1 MINSRTLD
9 TPLHSSHDN
18 NYASEGHE
26 YDAILPMTRDTASG
40 NIVSKTELF
49 TPSITLK
56 PVDDQS
62 SLATNEMK
70 YHHYYQL
77 DPSQFTEQQEVE
89 VTVEVGGS
97 DKQDTA
103 TNACSRS
110 PQIKKHDYYLLEPI
124 EEESEVVQDRREKDG
139 PNQELNGV
147 IVGQEKSEASSDQS
161 SAVGSNQVQKH
172 HHYYLL
178 EPSQFNE
185 QERGETQDRGASDQ
199 HDKDENVEKRQEG
212 VEGITTPCGQQ
223 NSPGN
228 GQAKKHHYYLLEPS
242 QFVEEENVS
251 TTQQGTDKQDGT
263 REEQEVETGDIEDN
277 GSQDTEEDG
286 PQDTD
291 HKQP

>member
-9 TPLHSSHDN
+9 SPLHSSHDN

-26 YDAILPMTRDTASG
+26 YDAILPVARDTACS
-40 NIVSKTELF
+40 NIVSKTEPF

-62 SLATNEMK
+62 SLATNEMT

-89 VTVEVGGS
+89 VGGS
-97 DKQDTA
+97 DTQDTA
-103 TNACSRS
+103 NNACSHS
-110 PQIKKHDYYLLEPI
+110 PQVKKHDYYLLEPI
-124 EEESEVVQDRREKDG
+124 EEESEEVRDRREKDG

-178 EPSQFNE
+178 EPSQFTD
-185 QERGETQDRGASDQ
+185 QERGETQGRGASDQ
-199 HDKDENVEKRQEG
+199 QDKDENVEKRQEG
-212 VEGITTPCGQQ
+212 VEEVTTPCSQQ

-242 QFVEEENVS
+242 QFVKEEMES
-251 TTQQGTDKQDGT
+251 TTQQGTDKQNGT
-263 REEQEVETGDIEDN
+263 REEQEVETGDVEDN
-277 GSQDTEEDG
+277 GSQDTEEG
-286 PQDTD
+286 GSQDTD

>member
-9 TPLHSSHDN
+9 APLHSSHDN
-18 NYASEGHE
+18 NYVSEGHE
-26 YDAILPMTRDTASG
+26 YDAILPVARDTACSH
-40 NIVSKTELF
+40 IVSKSEPF

-77 DPSQFTEQQEVE
+77 DPSQFTEQQEAE

-97 DKQDTA
+97 DKQDA
-103 TNACSRS
+103 TCSRS
-110 PQIKKHDYYLLEPI
+110 PQVKKHDYYLLEPI
-124 EEESEVVQDRREKDG
+124 EEESEEVQDRREKDG

-178 EPSQFNE
+178 EPSQFTE

-199 HDKDENVEKRQEG
+199 HNKDENVEKRQEG
-212 VEGITTPCGQQ
+212 VEGITTPHCQQ

-228 GQAKKHHYYLLEPS
+228 GQAKNHHYYLLEPS
-242 QFVEEENVS
+242 QFIEEENVS
-251 TTQQGTDKQDGT
+251 TTQQCTDKQDGT
-263 REEQEVETGDIEDN
+263 REEQEAETGDVEDN
-277 GSQDTEEDG
+277 GSQDTEEG
-286 PQDTD
+286 RPQDTD
-291 HKQP
+291 HKQT